1 MTDDGEE
8 NEGEDE
14 TIQETNEDSL
24 ERGEGEDEE
33 FEDGHEIG
41 EDYMRTQKI
50 PVIPKLDQDGYRPKT
65 KAQQR

>member
-41 EDYMRTQKI
+41 EDYMRT
-50 PVIPKLDQDGYRPKT
+50 
-65 KAQQR
+65 